1 MAALLVLVV
10 LLLSVSGPVCAG
22 SVRVGRSVLELSGV
36 IKCST
41 GRYALAYSLYGCYC
55 GLGGQGW
62 PRDNADWCC
71 HRHDCCYATAQDSGC
86 HTKPAQYRWS
96 CSTDLPD
103 CGSLTDSC
111 EKTVCLCDA
120 EAARCLKKAAYNL
133 EYAVYP
139 DFLCGA
145 EYPTCAYN

>member
-1 MAALLVLVV
+1 SRINSVNDNGIIII
-10 LLLSVSGPVCAG
+10 VSGPVCAG

-103 CGSLTDSC
+103 CGTHTHTHTYTHTHTHYIHTHTHTHTHTKHYFYFLTV
-111 EKTVCLCDA
+111 KLYFIIV
-120 EAARCLKKAAYNL
+120 
-133 EYAVYP
+133 
-139 DFLCGA
+139 F
-145 EYPTCAYN
+145 